1 MRGKIVQL
9 CKEFKIFKV
18 NLEDAFM
25 KNMKIRMK
33 LLVSLAVIIVATLV
47 LGITAFVSTGYINN
61 QVNIFAQK
69 AVPNTKYSQQIRL
82 QVEKVQVSML
92 RALIETDISLISNE
106 LKNID
111 ADIAEMNNLISLYK
125 QNASV
130 DKELF
135 VSLENSFK
143 QTANAR
149 QQIETLLETND
160 EEMNMKAY
168 QIYKN
173 DYENAL
179 SSVDTALNTILNA
192 QQDVIQKQ
200 VEDSNRIKGTVTF
213 AIIVI
218 LVVGILIAIF
228 MVITLS
234 RLILTPVNEVLYA
247 MSEMSKGNVHTTL
260 EYESR
265 DEFGEMANS
274 VRSSIETLSD
284 YIDRISN
291 VMHKM
296 SEGDFIIERAKDK
309 EAFKGDFSGIEQ
321 SILQFVDKISETM
334 KKVAES
340 SVQVSSGASQVSS
353 GAQALSQGTTEQAS
367 SVEELSATITEISNQ
382 VSENAQNAGEA
393 SQRAAQVGNEAS
405 ESSKRMKNM
414 LDAMEDISGSSN
426 EIGKIIKTIEDI
438 AFQTNILALNAA
450 VEAARAGAAGKGF
463 AVVADEVRT
472 LASRSADASKNTA
485 ILIENSIKAV
495 KNGEEIANETAQS
508 LNSVVE
514 GVQEVANIIDKISVA
529 SKDQSAAINQV
540 TLGMEQISAVIQT
553 NSATAQQSAAASEEL
568 SSQSEMLKTLIG
580 QFRLKGLT
588 GMEDTMIYKPADFD
602 NNYYDFQEEDNFDKY

>member
-1 MRGKIVQL
+1 
-9 CKEFKIFKV
+9 
-18 NLEDAFM
+18 M

-47 LGITAFVSTGYINN
+47 LGITAFVSTGHINN

-274 VRSSIETLSD
+274 VRSSIETLSE
-284 YIDRISN
+284 YIDRISD

-393 SQRAAQVGNEAS
+393 SQRAAQVGSEAS

-602 NNYYDFQEEDNFDKY
+602 NNHYDFQEEDNFDKY

>member
-1 MRGKIVQL
+1 
-9 CKEFKIFKV
+9 
-18 NLEDAFM
+18 M

>member
-47 LGITAFVSTGYINN
+47 LGITAFVSTGHINN

-149 QQIETLLETND
+149 QQIKTLLETND

-274 VRSSIETLSD
+274 VRSSIETLSE
-284 YIDRISN
+284 YIDRISD

-393 SQRAAQVGNEAS
+393 SQRAAQVGSEAS

>member
-1 MRGKIVQL
+1 
-9 CKEFKIFKV
+9 
-18 NLEDAFM
+18 M
-25 KNMKIRMK
+25 KNMRIRMK
-33 LLVSLAVIIVATLV
+33 LLVSLAVIAVATLI
-47 LGITAFVSTGYINN
+47 LGITSFVSIGHINN

-92 RALIETDISLISNE
+92 RALIETDISNITNE
-106 LKNID
+106 LQDID
-111 ADIAEMNNLISLYK
+111 TEIAEMNNLVSLYK

-130 DKELF
+130 DGGLF
-135 VSLENSFK
+135 VSLENAFQ

-149 QQIETLLETND
+149 QQIATLLATDD
-160 EEMNMKAY
+160 EELKMEAY

-200 VEDSNRIKGTVTF
+200 VEDSNRIKSNVYF
-213 AIIVI
+213 AIIA
-218 LVVGILIAIF
+218 ILIVSILIVIF
-228 MVITLS
+228 MVIVLS
-234 RLILTPVNEVLYA
+234 RLILTPLNEVLYS
-247 MSEMSKGNVHTTL
+247 MNEMSKGNVHTTL
-260 EYESR
+260 EYQSR
-265 DEFGEMANS
+265 DEFGEMADS
-274 VRSSIETLSD
+274 VRSSITTLSD

-296 SEGDFIIERAKDK
+296 SEGDFIIEQSKDQ
-309 EAFKGDFSGIEQ
+309 ESFKGDFSGIQQ
-321 SILQFVDKISETM
+321 SILQFIDKISDTLQQ
-334 KKVAES
+334 VAEA
-340 SVQVSSGASQVSS
+340 SVQVSSGAAQVSS

-393 SQRAAQVGNEAS
+393 SQRATQVGSEAS

-514 GVQEVANIIDKISVA
+514 GVQEVANIINKISVA
-529 SKDQSAAINQV
+529 SKEQSAAINQV

-553 NSATAQQSAAASEEL
+553 NSATAEQSAAASEEL
-568 SSQSEMLKTLIG
+568 SSQSEMLKSLIG
-580 QFRLKGLT
+580 QFKLKGLT
-588 GMEDTMIYKPADFD
+588 GIEDTMIYKPIDFD
-602 NNYYDFQEEDNFDKY
+602 NNTYDFQEEDNFDKY

>member
-1 MRGKIVQL
+1 
-9 CKEFKIFKV
+9 
-18 NLEDAFM
+18 M

-47 LGITAFVSTGYINN
+47 LGITAFVSTGHINN

-92 RALIETDISLISNE
+92 RALIETDVSLISNE
-106 LKNID
+106 LQNID
-111 ADIAEMNNLISLYK
+111 EDIAEMNNLISLYK

-130 DKELF
+130 DGELF
-135 VSLENSFK
+135 VSLENAFK

-213 AIIVI
+213 AIVVI

-296 SEGDFIIERAKDK
+296 SEGDFIIEREKDK

-580 QFRLKGLT
+580 QFKLKGLT

-602 NNYYDFQEEDNFDKY
+602 NNHYDFQEEDNFDKY

>member
-1 MRGKIVQL
+1 
-9 CKEFKIFKV
+9 
-18 NLEDAFM
+18 M
-25 KNMKIRMK
+25 KNMRIRMK
-33 LLVSLAVIIVATLV
+33 LLVSLAVIAVATLI
-47 LGITAFVSTGYINN
+47 LGITSFVSIGHINN

-92 RALIETDISLISNE
+92 RALIETDASNITNE
-106 LKNID
+106 LQDID
-111 ADIAEMNNLISLYK
+111 TEIAEMNNLVSLYK

-130 DKELF
+130 DGGLF
-135 VSLENSFK
+135 VSLENAFQ

-149 QQIETLLETND
+149 QQIATLLATDD
-160 EEMNMKAY
+160 EELKMEAY

-200 VEDSNRIKGTVTF
+200 VEDSNRIKSNVYF
-213 AIIVI
+213 AIIA
-218 LVVGILIAIF
+218 ILIVSILIVIF
-228 MVITLS
+228 MVIVLS
-234 RLILTPVNEVLYA
+234 RLILTPLNEVLYS
-247 MSEMSKGNVHTTL
+247 MNEMSKGNVHTTL
-260 EYESR
+260 EYQSR
-265 DEFGEMANS
+265 DEFGEMADS
-274 VRSSIETLSD
+274 VRSSITTLSD

-296 SEGDFIIERAKDK
+296 SEGDFIIEQSKDQ
-309 EAFKGDFSGIEQ
+309 ESFKGDFSGIQQ
-321 SILQFVDKISETM
+321 SILQFIDKISDTLQQ
-334 KKVAES
+334 VAEA
-340 SVQVSSGASQVSS
+340 SVQVSSGAAQVSS

-393 SQRAAQVGNEAS
+393 SQRATQVGSEAS

-514 GVQEVANIIDKISVA
+514 GVQEVANIINKISVA
-529 SKDQSAAINQV
+529 SKEQSAAINQV

-553 NSATAQQSAAASEEL
+553 NSATAEQSAAASEEL
-568 SSQSEMLKTLIG
+568 SSQSEMLKSLIG
-580 QFRLKGLT
+580 QFKLKGLT
-588 GMEDTMIYKPADFD
+588 GIEDTMIYKPIDFD
-602 NNYYDFQEEDNFDKY
+602 NNTYDFQEEDNFDKY

>member
-47 LGITAFVSTGYINN
+47 LGITAFVSTGHINN

-149 QQIETLLETND
+149 QQIKTLLETND

-173 DYENAL
+173 DYESAL

-213 AIIVI
+213 AIVVI

-274 VRSSIETLSD
+274 VRSSIETLSE
-284 YIDRISN
+284 YIDRISD

>member
-47 LGITAFVSTGYINN
+47 LGITAFVSTGHINN

-149 QQIETLLETND
+149 QQIKTLLETND

-274 VRSSIETLSD
+274 VRSSIETLSE
-284 YIDRISN
+284 YIDRISD

-393 SQRAAQVGNEAS
+393 SQRAAQVGSEAS

-450 VEAARAGAAGKGF
+450 VEAARAGEAGKGF

>member
-1 MRGKIVQL
+1 
-9 CKEFKIFKV
+9 
-18 NLEDAFM
+18 M

-47 LGITAFVSTGYINN
+47 LGITAFVSTGHINN

-130 DKELF
+130 DGELF
-135 VSLENSFK
+135 VSLENAFK

-213 AIIVI
+213 AIVVI

-274 VRSSIETLSD
+274 VRSSIETLSE
-284 YIDRISN
+284 YIDRISD

-393 SQRAAQVGNEAS
+393 SQRAAQVGSEAS

-580 QFRLKGLT
+580 QFKLKGLT

-602 NNYYDFQEEDNFDKY
+602 NNHYDFQEEDNFDKY

>member
-1 MRGKIVQL
+1 
-9 CKEFKIFKV
+9 
-18 NLEDAFM
+18 M

-47 LGITAFVSTGYINN
+47 LGITAFVSTGHINN

-168 QIYKN
+168 QVYKN

-274 VRSSIETLSD
+274 VRSSIETLSE
-284 YIDRISN
+284 YIDRISD

>member
-1 MRGKIVQL
+1 
-9 CKEFKIFKV
+9 
-18 NLEDAFM
+18 M

-47 LGITAFVSTGYINN
+47 LGITAFVSTGHINN

-168 QIYKN
+168 QVYKN

-274 VRSSIETLSD
+274 VRSSIETLSE
-284 YIDRISN
+284 YIDRISD

-309 EAFKGDFSGIEQ
+309 EAFKGDFPGIEQ

>member
-1 MRGKIVQL
+1 
-9 CKEFKIFKV
+9 
-18 NLEDAFM
+18 M

-47 LGITAFVSTGYINN
+47 LGITAFVSTGHINN

-149 QQIETLLETND
+149 QQIKTLLETND

-274 VRSSIETLSD
+274 VRSSIETLSE
-284 YIDRISN
+284 YIDRISD

-393 SQRAAQVGNEAS
+393 SQRAAQVGSEAS

-450 VEAARAGAAGKGF
+450 VEAARAGEAGKGF

>member
-1 MRGKIVQL
+1 
-9 CKEFKIFKV
+9 
-18 NLEDAFM
+18 M

-47 LGITAFVSTGYINN
+47 LGITAFVSTGHINN

-92 RALIETDISLISNE
+92 RALIETDVSLISNE
-106 LKNID
+106 LQNID
-111 ADIAEMNNLISLYK
+111 EDIAEMNNLISLYK

-130 DKELF
+130 DGELF
-135 VSLENSFK
+135 VSLENAFK

-274 VRSSIETLSD
+274 VRSSIETLSE
-284 YIDRISN
+284 YIDRISD

-580 QFRLKGLT
+580 QFKLKGLT

-602 NNYYDFQEEDNFDKY
+602 NNHYDFQEEDNFDKY

>member
-1 MRGKIVQL
+1 
-9 CKEFKIFKV
+9 
-18 NLEDAFM
+18 M

-47 LGITAFVSTGYINN
+47 LGITAFVSTGHINN

-149 QQIETLLETND
+149 QQIKTLLETND

-393 SQRAAQVGNEAS
+393 SQRAAQVGSEAS

>member
-1 MRGKIVQL
+1 
-9 CKEFKIFKV
+9 
-18 NLEDAFM
+18 M

-47 LGITAFVSTGYINN
+47 LGITAFVSTGHINN

-149 QQIETLLETND
+149 QQIKTLLETND

-274 VRSSIETLSD
+274 VRSSIETLSE
-284 YIDRISN
+284 YIDRISD

-321 SILQFVDKISETM
+321 SILQFVDKISEKI

-393 SQRAAQVGNEAS
+393 SQRAAQVGSEAS

>member
-47 LGITAFVSTGYINN
+47 LGITAFVSTGHINN

-168 QIYKN
+168 QVYKN

-274 VRSSIETLSD
+274 VRSSIETLSE
-284 YIDRISN
+284 YIDRISD

>member
-1 MRGKIVQL
+1 
-9 CKEFKIFKV
+9 
-18 NLEDAFM
+18 M

-47 LGITAFVSTGYINN
+47 LGITAFVSTGHINN

-149 QQIETLLETND
+149 QQIKTLLETND

-296 SEGDFIIERAKDK
+296 SEGDFIIEREKDK

>member
-47 LGITAFVSTGYINN
+47 LGITAFVSTGHINN

-149 QQIETLLETND
+149 QQIKTLLETND

-213 AIIVI
+213 AIVVI

-274 VRSSIETLSD
+274 VRSSIETLSE
-284 YIDRISN
+284 YIDRISD

>member
-1 MRGKIVQL
+1 
-9 CKEFKIFKV
+9 
-18 NLEDAFM
+18 M

-47 LGITAFVSTGYINN
+47 LGITAFVSTGHINN

-149 QQIETLLETND
+149 QQIKTLLETND

-274 VRSSIETLSD
+274 VRSSIETLSE
-284 YIDRISN
+284 YIDRISD

-393 SQRAAQVGNEAS
+393 SQRAAQVGSEAS

>member
-1 MRGKIVQL
+1 
-9 CKEFKIFKV
+9 
-18 NLEDAFM
+18 M

-47 LGITAFVSTGYINN
+47 LGITAFVSTGHINN

-149 QQIETLLETND
+149 QQIKTLLETND

-274 VRSSIETLSD
+274 VRSSIETLSE
-284 YIDRISN
+284 YIDRISD

>member
-1 MRGKIVQL
+1 
-9 CKEFKIFKV
+9 
-18 NLEDAFM
+18 M

-47 LGITAFVSTGYINN
+47 LGITAFVSTGHINN

-92 RALIETDISLISNE
+92 RALIETDVSLISNE
-106 LKNID
+106 LQNID
-111 ADIAEMNNLISLYK
+111 EDIAEMNNLISLYK

-130 DKELF
+130 DGELF
-135 VSLENSFK
+135 VSLENAFK

-296 SEGDFIIERAKDK
+296 SEGDFIIEREKDK

-393 SQRAAQVGNEAS
+393 SQRAAQVGSEAS

-580 QFRLKGLT
+580 QFKLKGLT

-602 NNYYDFQEEDNFDKY
+602 NNHYDFQEEDNFDKY

>member
-1 MRGKIVQL
+1 
-9 CKEFKIFKV
+9 
-18 NLEDAFM
+18 M

-47 LGITAFVSTGYINN
+47 LGITAFVSTGHINN

-149 QQIETLLETND
+149 QQIKTLLETND

-274 VRSSIETLSD
+274 VRSSIETLSE
-284 YIDRISN
+284 YIDRISD

-602 NNYYDFQEEDNFDKY
+602 NNYYDFDKY

>member
-1 MRGKIVQL
+1 M
-9 CKEFKIFKV
+9 
-18 NLEDAFM
+18 
-25 KNMKIRMK
+25 
-33 LLVSLAVIIVATLV
+33 
-47 LGITAFVSTGYINN
+47 
-61 QVNIFAQK
+61 
-69 AVPNTKYSQQIRL
+69 
-82 QVEKVQVSML
+82 
-92 RALIETDISLISNE
+92 
-106 LKNID
+106 
-111 ADIAEMNNLISLYK
+111 
-125 QNASV
+125 
-130 DKELF
+130 
-135 VSLENSFK
+135 
-143 QTANAR
+143 
-149 QQIETLLETND
+149 
-160 EEMNMKAY
+160 
-168 QIYKN
+168 
-173 DYENAL
+173 
-179 SSVDTALNTILNA
+179 NA

-296 SEGDFIIERAKDK
+296 SEGDFIIEREKDK

-393 SQRAAQVGNEAS
+393 SQRAAQVGSEAS